1 MLTEL
6 MNTVLGAKTMAKEK
20 MKADI
25 KAMKKDGKMKKCD
38 MKKHIK
44 AIEKKGKKE
53 HKELKKHVRSMMKQI
68 INELGLATKKDLK
81 KLEQDLKK
89 K

>member
-6 MNTVLGAKTMAKEK
+6 MNTVIGAKIAAEEK
-20 MKADI
+20 MKTDL
-25 KAMKKDGKMKKCD
+25 KALKKDGKMKKCD
-38 MKKHIK
+38 FKKHIK
-44 AIEKKGKKE
+44 EIEKKGKKE
-53 HKELKKHVRSMMKQI
+53 HKELKKHVRSMMKEI

-81 KLEQDLKK
+81 RLEQELKK